1 MEERIKR
8 ISEMEKILDECRETL
23 TELEQALDHLQ
34 ELQDGMGQLFE
45 YYGSEEWYEDRE
57 LELPPDVRAGVLSED
72 LIYDAIM
79 DTRDL
84 SFRMLETATEILK
97 NKV

>member
-57 LELPPDVRAGVLSED
+57 LELPSDVRAGVLSED

>member
-1 MEERIKR
+1 
-8 ISEMEKILDECRETL
+8 MEKILDECRETL
-23 TELEQALDHLQ
+23 TELEQALDHLP

>member
-1 MEERIKR
+1 MEESIKR

>member
-1 MEERIKR
+1 
-8 ISEMEKILDECRETL
+8 MEKILDECRETL

>member
-1 MEERIKR
+1 MEESIKR

-23 TELEQALDHLQ
+23 TELEQALGHLQ

>member
-1 MEERIKR
+1 
-8 ISEMEKILDECRETL
+8 MEKILDECRETL
-23 TELEQALDHLQ
+23 TELEQTLDHLQ